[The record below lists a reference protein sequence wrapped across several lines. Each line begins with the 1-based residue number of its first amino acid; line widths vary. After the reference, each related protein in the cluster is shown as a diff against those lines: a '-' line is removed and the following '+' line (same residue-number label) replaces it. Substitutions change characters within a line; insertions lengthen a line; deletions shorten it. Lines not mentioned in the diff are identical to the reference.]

1 MHVDQRYRQIGL
13 VVAANLVIILG
24 LSLRAFG
31 YRLGLSFLI
40 VKYGGSLLWGAMVY
54 LLIAATLPRQ
64 KTGIVWPLAT
74 TLAIAVELLRL
85 VHTPWLDAFR
95 ETTAGALLLGK
106 VFSLWN
112 ILAYT
117 LGITLAAL
125 ISDWLGGKV
134 SRGGLEDQPG
144 SSQHQ

>member
-1 MHVDQRYRQIGL
+1 MHVDQRSRRIWL
-13 VVAANLVIILG
+13 VVAAILVILMG

-54 LLIAATLPRQ
+54 LLVAAALPRQ
-64 KTGIVWPLAT
+64 KTAIVWLLANG
-74 TLAIAVELLRL
+74 LAIAVELSRL
-85 VHTPWLDAFR
+85 VHTPETDAFR
-95 ETTAGALLLGK
+95 ETMAGALLLGR
-106 VFSLWN
+106 VFSLLN

-117 LGITLAAL
+117 LGIALAVL
-125 ISDWLGGKV
+125 ITQWLCGKV
-134 SRGGLEDQPG
+134 CKGRLQDQSG

>member
-1 MHVDQRYRQIGL
+1 M
-13 VVAANLVIILG
+13 G

-54 LLIAATLPRQ
+54 LLVAAALPRQ
-64 KTGIVWPLAT
+64 KTAIVWLLANG
-74 TLAIAVELLRL
+74 LAIAVELSRL
-85 VHTPWLDAFR
+85 VHTPGLDAFR
-95 ETTAGALLLGK
+95 ETMAGALLLGR
-106 VFSLWN
+106 VFSLLN

-117 LGITLAAL
+117 LGIALAVL
-125 ISDWLGGKV
+125 ITQWLYGKV
-134 SRGGLEDQPG
+134 CKGHLKDQSG